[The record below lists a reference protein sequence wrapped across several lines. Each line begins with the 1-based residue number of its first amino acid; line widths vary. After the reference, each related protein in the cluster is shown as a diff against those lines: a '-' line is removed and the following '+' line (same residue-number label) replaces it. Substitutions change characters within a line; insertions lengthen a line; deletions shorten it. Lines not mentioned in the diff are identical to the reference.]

1 MSMIRIRRLTFLIFV
16 VLIFV
21 CSVCFG
27 LFAHAEVAV
36 SDSPNA
42 KSGSSDAYVVKSCNI
57 DITYNENNVV
67 DVVEEYSMYFN
78 EPRHGWSAVIPL
90 AGEFLKPDG
99 SSVKYNARVYDVSA
113 SDQYQMLREDGNC
126 VVKIGD
132 PLKSVKGK
140 KDYVLSY
147 KYDLG
152 RDRLTDADQIYY
164 DLVCVH
170 AAPYQNVTFSITLP
184 KDFDASKLG
193 FVAAPKG
200 SVGGMDKVKF
210 SVDGTKIT
218 GSYDGILAAG
228 ERLTVRCEL
237 PKGYFSRN
245 YGGAFVCQ
253 IVVGALAVLVMLI
266 VLLRLFAVKKKAED
280 FGPLVEPVEFY
291 PPDNLNSVDVA
302 YIYKNGAISSPNVM
316 SLLVYLAN
324 KGYVKI
330 SSQAEDSKD
339 FVITKVKDYD
349 GDNEAERMFF
359 EGLFEFGKNEASYED
374 LYNNFYRTV
383 DLIRKKVVS
392 PAGSKFKIFLKPVL
406 SAWNFAFFGVL
417 LISVL
422 TALATVFDW
431 LDVNMVME
439 AGIQYMDKTAGC
451 CVIAV
456 VLIVAYALIRAHVSS
471 SGGEQSVFL
480 PLLMAAA
487 LPLIAAFVSRDGNVV
502 DGINGV
508 GIALAVLIFALIHF
522 LPRFIKK
529 MPAESLLFAALPFA
543 VSAYVLAS
551 DATYLLLNCVGLVCV
566 IVTVVFACS
575 LPQYTKYGHEV
586 TGRVRGFR
594 NFLLTAEKEKLE
606 ALVMDDPEYFYN
618 ILPYTYVLD
627 ISDKWIKKFESI
639 AIEKPQWY
647 DGGDAFDVYYLD
659 RMFLNISN
667 HALETKAPS
676 SSSSSST
683 SSWGSGSDGSGG
695 AVGGGGYGGGS
706 RDAW

>member
-1 MSMIRIRRLTFLIFV
+1 MNNIKKMMCWAFAV
-16 VLIFV
+16 VVFV

-27 LFAHAEVAV
+27 FFAHAESAENG
-36 SDSPNA
+36 SPGA
-42 KSGSSDAYVVKSCNI
+42 KSGSLDAYVVESCNI
-57 DITYNENNVV
+57 DITYNENNIV
-67 DVVEEYSMYFN
+67 DVVEKYSVYFN
-78 EPRHGWSAVIPL
+78 QPLHGWTATIPL
-90 AGEFLKPDG
+90 VGEFLKPDG

-113 SDQYQMLREDGNC
+113 SDKHQMLRENGNC
-126 VVKIGD
+126 VIKIGD

-140 KDYVLSY
+140 KDYVLKY

-164 DLVCVH
+164 DLVCDH
-170 AAPYQNVTFSITLP
+170 DAPYQNVTFSIALP

-200 SVGGMDKVKF
+200 SVGGMDKVRF

-253 IVVGALAVLVMLI
+253 IVVGALAVLVMI
-266 VLLRLFAVKKKAED
+266 VVLFRLFAVKKKAED

-291 PPDNLNSVDVA
+291 PPDGLNSVDVA
-302 YIYKNGAISSPNVM
+302 YIYKNGAISSSNVM

-349 GDNEAERMFF
+349 GDNESERLFF
-359 EGLFEFGKNEASYED
+359 EGLFESGKNEASYED

-383 DLIRKKVVS
+383 DLIRKKVES
-392 PAGSKFKIFLKPVL
+392 PAGNRFKIFLKSVL

-431 LDVNMVME
+431 LDLNMVME
-439 AGIQYMDKTAGC
+439 AGIQYMDKMAGC
-451 CVIAV
+451 CVLAV
-456 VLIVAYALIRAHVSS
+456 VLMVAYALIRVYVDS
-471 SGGEQSVFL
+471 SGGEQNVFL
-480 PLLMAAA
+480 LL
-487 LPLIAAFVSRDGNVV
+487 LIGVAFLLFLSVDLSEVNVNVV
-502 DGINGV
+502 GIV
-508 GIALAVLIFALIHF
+508 LAVLIFALIHF

-529 MPAESLLFAALPFA
+529 MPARSLLFAVLPFA
-543 VSAYVLAS
+543 VSAYVLLS

-575 LPQYTKYGHEV
+575 LPQYTKYGHEI

-606 ALVMDDPEYFYN
+606 ALVMDDPEYFYS

-659 RMFLNISN
+659 RMFWSISN
-667 HALETKAPS
+667 HALETKSQS
-676 SSSSSST
+676 SSTSTSSST

-706 RDAW
+706 RGAW

>member
-1 MSMIRIRRLTFLIFV
+1 M
-16 VLIFV
+16 
-21 CSVCFG
+21 
-27 LFAHAEVAV
+27 
-36 SDSPNA
+36 
-42 KSGSSDAYVVKSCNI
+42 
-57 DITYNENNVV
+57 
-67 DVVEEYSMYFN
+67 
-78 EPRHGWSAVIPL
+78 
-90 AGEFLKPDG
+90 
-99 SSVKYNARVYDVSA
+99 SA

-126 VVKIGD
+126 VIKIGD

-140 KDYVLSY
+140 KDYVLKY

-164 DLVCVH
+164 DLVCDH
-170 AAPYQNVTFSITLP
+170 DAPYQNVTFSIVLP

-200 SVGGMDKVKF
+200 SIGGMDKVRF
-210 SVDGTKIT
+210 SVDETKIT

-228 ERLTVRCEL
+228 DRLTVRCEL

-253 IVVGALAVLVMLI
+253 IVVGALAVLVMFV

-291 PPDNLNSVDVA
+291 PPDDLNSVDVA
-302 YIYKNGAISSPNVM
+302 YIYKNGAIDSSNVM

-330 SSQAEDSKD
+330 SSQAEDAKD

-349 GDNEAERMFF
+349 GDNEAERLFF
-359 EGLFEFGKNEASYED
+359 EGLFGSWKNEVSYED

-383 DLIRKKVVS
+383 DLIREKVVS
-392 PAGSKFKIFLKPVL
+392 PAGNKFKIFLKPVL

-417 LISVL
+417 LISAL

-431 LDVNMVME
+431 LDVNVVME
-439 AGIQYMDKTAGC
+439 AGLQYMDKTAGY

-456 VLIVAYALIRAHVSS
+456 VLTVVYALIRAHVSS
-471 SGGEQSVFL
+471 SGGEQSAFSS
-480 PLLMAAA
+480 LLVGVA
-487 LPLIAAFVSRDGNVV
+487 LPLIVVFVSREVN
-502 DGINGV
+502 GINWV
-508 GIALAVLIFALIHF
+508 GIVLAVLIFVCIHF

-529 MPAESLLFAALPFA
+529 MPAKSLLFAVLPFA
-543 VSAYVLAS
+543 VSAYVLVS
-551 DATYLLLNCVGLVCV
+551 DATYLLLNCVGLVCAT
-566 IVTVVFACS
+566 VTVAFACS
-575 LPQYTKYGHEV
+575 LPPHTKYGHEI
-586 TGRVRGFR
+586 TGRIRGFR

-659 RMFLNISN
+659 RMFWSISN
-667 HALETKAPS
+667 HALETKSQS
-676 SSSSSST
+676 SSTSSST

-706 RDAW
+706 RGAW

>member
-1 MSMIRIRRLTFLIFV
+1 MTKIKRVMCWAFAV
-16 VLIFV
+16 VVF
-21 CSVCFG
+21 VCFG
-27 LFAHAEVAV
+27 FFAHAENG
-36 SDSPNA
+36 SQNA
-42 KSGSSDAYVVKSCNI
+42 KSGSSDAYVVKNCNI

-67 DVVEEYSMYFN
+67 DVVEKYSVYFN
-78 EPRHGWSAVIPL
+78 QPRHGWSAVIPL
-90 AGEFLKPDG
+90 VGEFLKPDG

-126 VVKIGD
+126 VIKIGD

-140 KDYVLSY
+140 KDYVLKY

-164 DLVCVH
+164 DLVCDH
-170 AAPYQNVTFSITLP
+170 DAPYQNVTFSIVLP

-193 FVAAPKG
+193 FVAAQKG
-200 SVGGMDKVKF
+200 LVGGMDKVKF

-253 IVVGALAVLVMLI
+253 IVVGALAVLVMI
-266 VLLRLFAVKKKAED
+266 VVLFRLFAVKKEAED

-291 PPDNLNSVDVA
+291 PPDGLNSVDVA
-302 YIYKNGAISSPNVM
+302 YIYKNGAISSSNVM

-330 SSQAEDSKD
+330 SSQAEDAKD

-349 GDNEAERMFF
+349 GDNESERLFF
-359 EGLFEFGKNEASYED
+359 EGLFESGKNEASYED

-392 PAGSKFKIFLKPVL
+392 PAGNRFKIFLKPVL

-417 LISVL
+417 LISAL

-431 LDVNMVME
+431 LDLNMVME
-439 AGIQYMDKTAGC
+439 AGIQYMDKMAGC
-451 CVIAV
+451 CVLAV
-456 VLIVAYALIRAHVSS
+456 VLMVAYALIRVYVDS
-471 SGGEQSVFL
+471 SGGEQNVFL
-480 PLLMAAA
+480 LL
-487 LPLIAAFVSRDGNVV
+487 LIGVAFLLFLSVDLSEVNVDV
-502 DGINGV
+502 VGV
-508 GIALAVLIFALIHF
+508 VLAVLIFALIHF

-529 MPAESLLFAALPFA
+529 MPAKLLLLAALPFA
-543 VSAYVLAS
+543 VSAYVLVS
-551 DATYLLLNCVGLVCV
+551 DATYLLLNCVGLACA
-566 IVTVVFACS
+566 IVTFAFACS
-575 LPQYTKYGHEV
+575 LPHYTKYGHEI
-586 TGRVRGFR
+586 TGKIRGFR

-606 ALVMDDPEYFYN
+606 ALVMDDPEYFYS
-618 ILPYTYVLD
+618 ILPYTYVFD

-647 DGGDAFDVYYLD
+647 DGGDAFDIYYLD
-659 RMFLNISN
+659 RMFWSISN
-667 HALETKAPS
+667 HALETKSQS
-676 SSSSSST
+676 SSTSSST

-706 RDAW
+706 RGAW

>member
-1 MSMIRIRRLTFLIFV
+1 MVRIRRLTFSIFV
-16 VLIFV
+16 VLVFV

-27 LFAHAEVAV
+27 SFARAENG
-36 SDSPNA
+36 SQNS
-42 KSGSSDAYVVKSCNI
+42 KSGSSDAYVVKNCNI
-57 DITYNENNVV
+57 DITYNENNIV
-67 DVVEEYSMYFN
+67 DVVEKYSVYFN
-78 EPRHGWSAVIPL
+78 ESRHGWSATIPL
-90 AGEFLKPDG
+90 TGEFLKPDG

-140 KDYVLSY
+140 KDYVLKY

-164 DLVCVH
+164 DLVCDH
-170 AAPYQNVTFSITLP
+170 DAPYQNVTFSIALP

-200 SVGGMDKVKF
+200 SIGGMDKVRF

-228 ERLTVRCEL
+228 DRLTVRCEL

-253 IVVGALAVLVMLI
+253 IVVGALAVLVMFV

-280 FGPLVEPVEFY
+280 FGSLVEPVEFY
-291 PPDNLNSVDVA
+291 PPDDLNSVDVA
-302 YIYKNGAISSPNVM
+302 YIYKNGAIDSSNVM

-330 SSQAEDSKD
+330 SSQAEDAKD

-349 GDNEAERMFF
+349 GDNEAERLFF
-359 EGLFEFGKNEASYED
+359 EGLFESGKNEASYED

-383 DLIRKKVVS
+383 DLIREKVVS
-392 PAGSKFKIFLKPVL
+392 PAGNKFKIFLKPVL

-417 LISVL
+417 LISAL

-431 LDVNMVME
+431 LDVNVVME
-439 AGIQYMDKTAGC
+439 AGLQYMDKTAGC
-451 CVIAV
+451 CVLAV
-456 VLIVAYALIRAHVSS
+456 VLIVAYALIRAYVSS
-471 SGGEQSVFL
+471 SGGELSVFL
-480 PLLMAAA
+480 PLMFAA
-487 LPLIAAFVSRDGNVV
+487 PLLFFYVGSFEFNVV
-502 DGINGV
+502 GIV
-508 GIALAVLIFALIHF
+508 LAALIFAVIHF
-522 LPRFIKK
+522 LPRCIKK
-529 MPAESLLFAALPFA
+529 MPAQSLLFAVLPFA
-543 VSAYVLAS
+543 VSAYVLVS
-551 DATYLLLNCVGLVCV
+551 DATYLLLNCVGLACAT
-566 IVTVVFACS
+566 VTVAFACS
-575 LPQYTKYGHEV
+575 LPQYTKYGHEI
-586 TGRVRGFR
+586 TGRIRGFR

-639 AIEKPQWY
+639 AIEKPLWY

-659 RMFLNISN
+659 RMFWSISN
-667 HALETKAPS
+667 HALETKAQS
-676 SSSSSST
+676 SSTSSST

-706 RDAW
+706 RGAW